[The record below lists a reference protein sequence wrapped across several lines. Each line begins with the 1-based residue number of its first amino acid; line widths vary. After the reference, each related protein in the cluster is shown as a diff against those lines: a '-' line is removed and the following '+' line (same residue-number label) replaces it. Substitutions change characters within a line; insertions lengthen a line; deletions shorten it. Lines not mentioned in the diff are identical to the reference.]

1 MTNES
6 KNPNILLSSLAEGF
20 EDPKMNDTIRTIENS
35 LNAISDI
42 LRDIDTRLKAL
53 E

>member
-1 MTNES
+1 MSNES
-6 KNPNILLSSLAEGF
+6 RNPDIQITDLKEGF
-20 EDPKMNDTIRTIENS
+20 DDPALNDTIRTIENS
-35 LNAISDI
+35 LHAISDI